1 MKKTYDAQEI
11 IEKYTELNYESPLPR
26 EGNFELFYETFI
38 DRDNA
43 ILLTDGNDFHVF
55 YFTSYDIVEE
65 VRDETPAVIFEPFEN
80 AVKCVIIFNPGGN
93 QVAAVIALD
102 MKEEDHC
109 EFLEKI
115 HASHSIQFHF
125 ISMLYGELHKM
136 KSLSVAVPEAA
147 FEHIS
152 DVLQS

>member
-1 MKKTYDAQEI
+1 MKNAYDARDI
-11 IEKYTELNYESPLPR
+11 IEKYTELRNESPLPR

-43 ILLTDGNDFHVF
+43 ILLADGNDFHVF

-65 VRDETPAVIFEPFEN
+65 VRDDVPAVIFEQFEN
-80 AVKCVIIFNPGGN
+80 AVKCVIIFNPDGN

-102 MKEEDHC
+102 MKEKGHRD
-109 EFLEKI
+109 FLEKI
-115 HASHSIQFHF
+115 HTSHFIQFHF

-136 KSLSVAVPEAA
+136 KSLSIAVPEAA

-152 DVLQS
+152 DAMQW